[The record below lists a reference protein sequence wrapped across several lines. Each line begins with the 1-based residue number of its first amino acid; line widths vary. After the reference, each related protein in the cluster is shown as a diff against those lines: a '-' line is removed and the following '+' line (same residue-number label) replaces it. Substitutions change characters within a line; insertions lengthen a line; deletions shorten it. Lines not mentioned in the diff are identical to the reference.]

1 MVDDSHNNILV
12 LAGPPAFSGFK
23 LGQQLMR
30 IQQQFPEVLGIYTEF
45 VHVVLLQKGISA
57 DALTPESGQKIEAL
71 LRYGPQQDQVPV
83 QLKNLGPPF
92 LTVLPRLGTISPWSS
107 KASDIFLNC
116 GLSSVR
122 RVERGVRW
130 FVDASNDIS
139 FEDLAV
145 LLHDRMTESVCREA
159 GDEQAL
165 SVLFDNLP
173 PRKLL
178 HIDLIGGGITKLED
192 ANNLLGL
199 ALSPDEIHYL
209 HEAYRQL
216 ERNPTD
222 VELMMFA
229 QANSEHCRHKIFNA
243 DWIIDGEVQSL
254 SLFNMIRNTHAS
266 INGAGILSAYSDNAA
281 VIEGVSQSRFC
292 AATESHIYS
301 HTNHAIDILMK
312 VETHNHPTAIAPFAG
327 AATGSGGEI
336 RDEGAVGRGSKP
348 KAGLSGFT
356 TSHLNIPDLAQ
367 PWELDTGK
375 PERIVSALDIML
387 EGPIGAA
394 SYNNEFGRPAIL
406 GYFRTFEH
414 PSETPGQSYGY
425 HKPIMLA
432 GGVGSIRREHVHAAS
447 MSAGNKL
454 IVLGGPSMLIGLGGG
469 AASSMTSGTS
479 SSDLDFASV
488 QRDNAE
494 IERRCQEVID
504 ACCAL
509 GPANPILLIHDV
521 GAGGLSNALPELVMD
536 GEVGGDFSLRAV
548 PLADK
553 SMSPLEIWSN
563 ESQERYVLS
572 IDEESVSL
580 FEAICERER
589 CPYAIVGTAK
599 ARPELRVS
607 DTYHQNMPVDIP
619 LSVLFGKPPR
629 MTRDVIREKRAL
641 TALKF
646 DLIRLKDAV
655 ARVLAFPCVG
665 SKQFLI
671 TIGDRSITGL
681 VAQQQ
686 MVGPW
691 QVPVA
696 DVAVTLADY
705 DTFTGEAMALGER
718 PVLALINS
726 AASARMAVGEALTNL
741 AAASIERLNRVVL
754 SANWMAAAGQVGQDQ
769 DLFDAVHAIGMEMC
783 PALGIAIPVGKDSLS
798 MHTAWTVGRRDK
810 SVTSPVSLN
819 ITAFAP
825 VSDARRTLTPWMK
838 LDQGNTRLLFIDLGQ
853 GKNRLGGSAL
863 AQVYA
868 QLGNEAP
875 DVDDV
880 ALLGGFFNAI
890 QICITRGLILA
901 YHDRSDGGLIS
912 TLAEMAFASRCGLT
926 LDISELLVNDRS
938 AAAVLA
944 VMFAEELGAVIQVL
958 DENIAEVRDTLAAL
972 TDSVYDIGT
981 PEKQDMDSS
990 NRMVLSAF
998 DETLYEET
1006 ILHLHGIW
1014 ANTSYQ
1020 LQKLRDNP
1028 ACAEQE
1034 YANIFAA
1041 QDKGQSTHCTFST
1054 AAAPVQPQALVR
1066 PQALDGPVVL
1076 KGARPRIA
1084 ILREQGVNGQIEM
1097 AAAFDKCGFEAVDLH
1112 MSDLLSGGV
1121 SLSGFQSLVACG
1133 GFSYGDVLGGGGGWS
1148 KSILF
1153 HEYVKQEF
1161 LQFFE
1166 RDVLVLGVCNGCQM
1180 FSGLKQLVPG
1190 AGHWPRFVRNLSE
1203 QFEAR
1208 TTLVRINNSDSP
1220 WLQGMQGSVLSVP
1233 VAHGEGRIE
1242 FDFPN
1247 DPEKSEVVLQYV
1259 NNEHQVT
1266 ERYPYNPNGAKEG
1279 CAGFTNKS
1287 GKVLI
1292 MMPHP
1297 ERVFRNV
1304 ANVCEDPFA
1313 GEDGAWL
1320 KLFRNAR
1327 AYY

>member
-1 MVDDSHNNILV
+1 MRNDILI
-12 LAGPPAFSGFK
+12 LTGPPALSGLK
-23 LGQQLMR
+23 LSQHLAR
-30 IQQQFPEVLGIYTEF
+30 IQQQIPEVRGICAQF
-45 VHVVLLQKGISA
+45 VHVLLLHKGVQASTHSAETRKKISALLQ
-57 DALTPESGQKIEAL
+57 
-71 LRYGPQQDQVPV
+71 YGPQQDPVPV
-83 QLKNLGPPF
+83 QLKNPGAPF
-92 LTVLPRLGTISPWSS
+92 LTVLPRFGTISPWSS
-107 KASDIFLNC
+107 KASDIFSNC
-116 GLSSVR
+116 GLSSIR

-130 FVDASNDIS
+130 FVDAPDAVS
-139 FEDLAV
+139 FEDVAV
-145 LLHDRMTESVCREA
+145 FLHDRMTESVCRETD
-159 GDEQAL
+159 DEQVL
-165 SVLFDNLP
+165 SVLFNSLP
-173 PRKLL
+173 PRELSL
-178 HIDLIGGGITKLED
+178 IDLIGGGVTSLED
-192 ANNLLGL
+192 ANNTLGL
-199 ALSPDEIHYL
+199 ALSSNEIRYL
-209 HEAYRQL
+209 HEAYKQL

-243 DWIIDGEVQSL
+243 DWTIDGKKKRL

-266 INGAGILSAYSDNAA
+266 ISGAGILSAYSDNAA

-292 AATESHIYS
+292 ASTESHVYS
-301 HTNHAIDILMK
+301 YMQNAIDILMK

-356 TSHLNIPDLAQ
+356 TSHLNIPGLKQ
-367 PWELDTGK
+367 PWELNTGK

-406 GYFRTFEH
+406 GYFRTFEY
-414 PSETPGQSYGY
+414 PSDTPGQSYGY

-432 GGVGSIRREHVHAAS
+432 GGVGSIRRDHVHAAT
-447 MSAGNKL
+447 MSPGNKL
-454 IVLGGPSMLIGLGGG
+454 VVLGGPSMLIGLGGS
-469 AASSMTSGTS
+469 AASSMASGAS

-509 GPANPILLIHDV
+509 GSANPILLIHDV

-536 GEVGGDFSLRAV
+536 GKVGGSFSLRAI
-548 PLADK
+548 PLADE

-572 IDEESVSL
+572 IDDASVKL
-580 FEAICERER
+580 FEAICDRER
-589 CPYAIVGTAK
+589 CPYAIVGTAETE
-599 ARPELRVS
+599 PELKVT

-619 LSVLFGKPPR
+619 LSVLFGKAPR
-629 MTRDVIREKRAL
+629 MTRDVLREKREQPAL
-641 TALKF
+641 NLAAIKLN
-646 DLIRLKDAV
+646 DAV
-655 ARVLAFPCVG
+655 VRVLTFPCVG

-686 MVGPW
+686 LVGPW

-696 DVAVTLADY
+696 DVAVTLAGY
-705 DTFTGEAMALGER
+705 DTFAGEAMAIGER
-718 PVLALINS
+718 PVLALVNS
-726 AASARMAVGEALTNL
+726 AAAARMAVGEALTNL
-741 AAASIERLNRVVL
+741 VAASITGLNRVVL
-754 SANWMAAAGQVGQDQ
+754 SANWMAAAGQPSQDQ
-769 DLFDAVHAIGMEMC
+769 DLFDAVQAIGMEMC

-798 MHTAWTVGRRDK
+798 MHTAWVEADREN

-825 VSDARRTLTPWMK
+825 VKDVRQTLTPWMK
-838 LDQGNTRLLFIDLGQ
+838 MDKGDTRLLLIDLGQ
-853 GKNRLGGSAL
+853 SKNRLGGSAL

-868 QLGNEAP
+868 QLGSVVP

-880 ALLGGFFNAI
+880 VLLGSFFEAM
-890 QICITRGLILA
+890 QICIAQGLILA
-901 YHDRSDGGLIS
+901 YHDRSDGGLLS
-912 TLAEMAFASRCGLT
+912 TLLEMAFTSRCGLAID
-926 LDISELLVNDRS
+926 LSELLSDNFTPDE
-938 AAAVLA
+938 VLA
-944 VMFAEELGAVIQVL
+944 VMFAEELGAVIQVPSVNV
-958 DENIAEVRDTLAAL
+958 EKVKEILAVL
-972 TDSVYDIGT
+972 PDSVYEIGR
-981 PEKQDMDSS
+981 PEKQELDTS
-990 NRMVLSAF
+990 NKFQVSAF
-998 DETLYEET
+998 SELIYEESV
-1006 ILHLHGIW
+1006 LKLQGVW

-1020 LQKLRDNP
+1020 LQKIRDNP
-1028 ACAEQE
+1028 VCAKQE
-1034 YANIFAA
+1034 FDNIFTP
-1041 QDKGQSTHCTFST
+1041 QDRGQCTHYTFKT
-1054 AAAPVQPQALVR
+1054 VTV
-1066 PQALDGPVVL
+1066 PVVL

-1084 ILREQGVNGQIEM
+1084 ILREQGVNGHVEM
-1097 AAAFDKCGFEAVDLH
+1097 AAAFDRSGFEAVDVH
-1112 MSDLLSGGV
+1112 MSDLLNGEV

-1153 HEYVKQEF
+1153 HENVRQEF
-1161 LQFFE
+1161 LEFFE
-1166 RDVLVLGVCNGCQM
+1166 RDVLVLGICNGCQM
-1180 FSGLKQLVPG
+1180 FSGIKSLIPG
-1190 AGHWPRFVRNLSE
+1190 AYNWPRFVRNHSE

-1208 TTLVRINNSDSP
+1208 TTLVRVDGSTSP
-1220 WLQGMQGSVLSVP
+1220 WLQGMDGSVLSVP

-1242 FDFPN
+1242 FDA
-1247 DPEKSEVVLQYV
+1247 PEDLQKTKTVLQYV
-1259 NNEHQVT
+1259 DNEHQVT

-1279 CAGFTNKS
+1279 CAGFTNES

-1297 ERVFRNV
+1297 ERVFRNST
-1304 ANVCEDPFA
+1304 NVCEDSFT

-1320 KLFRNAR
+1320 QLFLNAR